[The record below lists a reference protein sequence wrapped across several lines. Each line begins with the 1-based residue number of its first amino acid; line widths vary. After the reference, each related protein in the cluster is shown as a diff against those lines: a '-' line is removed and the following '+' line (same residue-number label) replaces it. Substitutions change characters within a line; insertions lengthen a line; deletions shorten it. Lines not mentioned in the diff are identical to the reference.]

1 MFRNSFVHLL
11 DLPPEMANAIGMLGV
26 QGCQVWAV
34 VVVVVGGANLT
45 REVEVQSGGFIRP
58 LDLPPEMASALLIIP

>member
-34 VVVVVGGANLT
+34 VLGANLT
-45 REVEVQSGGFIRP
+45 REVEVLSGRFIRP
-58 LDLPPEMASALLIIP
+58 LGLPPEMASALLIIP